1 MMCKQLCVGDYHL
14 KACWWQMSQNL
25 ETNHAPKCKVQSR
38 QLNGILSFVHYI
50 SVLLYSQFQIK
61 RTFFELVFFLN
72 DNERETQK

>member
-1 MMCKQLCVGDYHL
+1 
-14 KACWWQMSQNL
+14 MSQNL

-61 RTFFELVFFLN
+61 RTFIELFFFFLN
-72 DNERETQK
+72 DDERETQK

>member
-25 ETNHAPKCKVQSR
+25 ETDHAPQCKVQSR
-38 QLNGILSFVHYI
+38 QSDGILSFVRYI
-50 SVLLYSQFQIK
+50 FVLLYSRFQIK
-61 RTFFELVFFLN
+61 RTFLNFFFFLN